1 MFHLRLDY
9 ISCAHPSLSKK
20 CIPFLLV
27 SCGARDAGNH
37 FSFGG
42 ASIFFL
48 PLLPVRLTIMRSPL
62 KSECVYSFSKRE
74 KAKAQCLSPKAVVP
88 IMVLPES
95 KRTYLLVPGFPRQSK
110 GWHEWYRTETVC
122 PWFRKGFSADPDGGL
137 LPEEAEYLS
146 KCLLPV

>member
-9 ISCAHPSLSKK
+9 ISCAHPSLSKNVYLS
-20 CIPFLLV
+20 CWFPAALATRETIFCLV
-27 SCGARDAGNH
+27 
-37 FSFGG
+37 G

-48 PLLPVRLTIMRSPL
+48 PLLPVRLTIRRSPL